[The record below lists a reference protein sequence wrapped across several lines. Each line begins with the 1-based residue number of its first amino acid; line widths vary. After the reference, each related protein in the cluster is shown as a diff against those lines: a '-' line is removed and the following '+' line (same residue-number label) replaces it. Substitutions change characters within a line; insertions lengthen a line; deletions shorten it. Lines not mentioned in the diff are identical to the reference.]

1 MFKRDQLERML
12 EDAGNTIKR
21 PVSIYLIGGC
31 AMSFRGLKDE
41 TKDIDMIS
49 LNQSDLNAIS
59 HALLS
64 SGYHQDTDLEEFY
77 LSAIMVFTKGDGRID
92 LFLREVC
99 KRLILSDE
107 MVKRATLHKKYG
119 KLSVYL
125 ASNEDIFLFK
135 SITDREKD
143 IEDCIMLLNRAL
155 DKNIIIDEMERQKK
169 AHWCFFVFEKLCI
182 IEDAGVSVSFKE
194 DVKKICF
201 GKKQHLPSD
210 FMRDVKDKKKH
221 W

>member
-1 MFKRDQLERML
+1 ML
-12 EDAGNTIKR
+12 ENVGNTVKH

-41 TKDIDMIS
+41 TKDIDMIA
-49 LNQSDLNAIS
+49 LNQSDLDTVSRTLIEA
-59 HALLS
+59 
-64 SGYHQDTDLEEFY
+64 GYHQDTDLEEFY
-77 LSAIMVFTKGDGRID
+77 LSAIIVFTKGDGRID

-99 KRLILSDE
+99 KRLVLSDD
-107 MVKRATLHKKYG
+107 MVKRAALHKRYG

-155 DKNIIIDEMERQKK
+155 DKKIIIDEMESQKN
-169 AHWCFFVFEKLCI
+169 AHWCFFVFEKLCL
-182 IEDAGVSVSFKE
+182 IEDAGLSVPFKD

-201 GKKQHLPSD
+201 SKKQHLPKD
-210 FMRDVKDKKKH
+210 FMMEVKDKKKH
-221 W
+221 WEY